1 MRSLSDHLGKR
12 GSPDLNSA
20 WNWNLKRLNWTSAYA
35 IINSGRLWARYSGF
49 QGEKSN
55 LPYFSMPRGLATSV
69 SFPEVQN
76 RKETESG
83 LALWR
88 PRMAHPDQRNCSDAS
103 PRMWPNLFHPC
114 STLFQPLPVRAI
126 LTKKEAEKNIDCHEK
141 KQLRKSTP
149 HAFEISQSE
158 ITWIMKILRSCL
170 MAVW

>member
-88 PRMAHPDQRNCSDAS
+88 PRMAHPDQWNCSDAS
-103 PRMWPNLFHPC
+103 PRLWPNLFHTFPTFACKGNPC
-114 STLFQPLPVRAI
+114 QKGSRIEYEFY
-126 LTKKEAEKNIDCHEK
+126 KEK
-141 KQLRKSTP
+141 KTSKIYPL
-149 HAFEISQSE
+149 
-158 ITWIMKILRSCL
+158 WIWNLKIWNNLKNEKIPFL
-170 MAVW
+170 

>member
-1 MRSLSDHLGKR
+1 MK
-12 GSPDLNSA
+12 
-20 WNWNLKRLNWTSAYA
+20 LKSEKTKLD

-69 SFPEVQN
+69 SFPEVRN

-114 STLFQPLPVRAI
+114 STLFQLLPVRAI
-126 LTKKEAEKNIDCHEK
+126 LTKKEAENIIDCHEK
-141 KQLRKSTP
+141 KTTSRIYPSCIWNLTIWNNMNNENTAFLFNDSLIKGKLR
-149 HAFEISQSE
+149 QG
-158 ITWIMKILRSCL
+158 IT
-170 MAVW
+170 